1 MTRSQ
6 ARLGL
11 LFILV
16 APAGAGKNTLMNVAK
31 ARIEGVHQLPTAT
44 TRAIRAGEMQG
55 REHLYLSHDEF
66 RRMIA
71 AGELLEWQEVH
82 GQFYGIPR
90 ATVEDAIADGID
102 LIADIEYRGAQA
114 VSAVFPDNVVQV
126 FIQPPSI
133 ESLIVRMR
141 LRGDSEAEIS
151 KRLMRVPEELAYAP
165 ACKYLILNDDKIGA
179 AQELEA
185 IIRAERSR
193 QAADMVRAADKP
205 NPVTI
210 SYAGVGIVMDGDDV
224 LTRRA
229 APHFPTAI
237 TELGEQPHEAAL
249 RAIETELGIPVTL
262 DRLIVGGPP
271 KGAFLPPV
279 KLDSVP
285 VASGEQ
291 VVMQYAYRADQRFEP
306 PAGWTW
312 TPKDHAKLP
321 QSLLETLAAREP
333 Q

>member
-1 MTRSQ
+1 
-6 ARLGL
+6 L

-31 ARIEGVHQLPTAT
+31 ANIEGVYQLPTAT
-44 TRAIRAGEMQG
+44 TRAIREGEVEG
-55 REHLYLSHDEF
+55 REHLYLSHDDF

-71 AGELLEWQEVH
+71 NSELLEWQEVH

-90 ATVEDAIADGID
+90 RTVENAIADGID

-114 VSAVFPDNVVQV
+114 VSSVFPDNVVQV

-133 ESLIVRMR
+133 TSLIARMR
-141 LRGDSEAEIS
+141 ARGDSEAEIS

-165 ACKYLILNDDKIGA
+165 ACKYLILNDDMTGA
-179 AQELEA
+179 AEELQA

-193 QAADMVRAADKP
+193 QAADMFRAADKP

-210 SYAGVGIVMDGDDV
+210 SYAGVGIVIDGDEV
-224 LTRRA
+224 LTRRS

-237 TELGEQPHEAAL
+237 TEPGEQPHEAAL
-249 RAIETELGIPVTL
+249 RAIETELHLPVTL
-262 DRLIVGGPP
+262 DRLIVGGPA

-279 KLDSVP
+279 KLDSAP
-285 VASGEQ
+285 VDSGEQ
-291 VVMQYAYRADQRFEP
+291 VVMQYVYRVDQHFDP
-306 PAGWTW
+306 PAGWSW
-312 TPKDHAKLP
+312 TPKDRAELP
-321 QSLLETLAAREP
+321 SSILETLAAREP